1 MKRKNISDAI
11 GRINRKYVDEATSYT
26 GRKKI
31 SRHNGWLKWSGA
43 AACFVLAAAL
53 GIGIF
58 QGDLFGA
65 KEQISTL
72 DNGDEIRFIKSD
84 AGSGQLDIA
93 VQIETRDLT
102 ESELGLLFKDMPV
115 TAHVV
120 FNADDGDAI
129 GLEGRA
135 CACKLIVSAPDIML
149 NDTVIEGEE
158 VTSDVDGVSVRAGY
172 FTNRKNVIYYATFKL
187 GDNTVYVEH
196 AGDKEESETV
206 RSEISYVIQKLI
218 ALEEINIAQF
228 SK

>member
-1 MKRKNISDAI
+1 MNRKNISDAI
-11 GRINRKYVDEATSYT
+11 GSINRKYVDEATSYT
-26 GRKKI
+26 GREKI
-31 SRHNGWLKWSGA
+31 SRHNGWIKWAGA
-43 AACFVLAAAL
+43 AACFALAVAL

-93 VQIETRDLT
+93 IQIETRDLT
-102 ESELGLLFKDMPV
+102 ESELGQLFGDMPV
-115 TAHVV
+115 TAYVV
-120 FNADDGDAI
+120 FNADDGSAI

-135 CACKLIVSAPDIML
+135 CDVKLIVSAPDIML

-158 VTSDVDGVSVRAGY
+158 ATSDVDGVSVRAGY
-172 FTNRKNVIYYATFKL
+172 FTNDQNAIYYATFKL

-196 AGDKEESETV
+196 AGAKEESETV
-206 RSEISYVIQKLI
+206 KSEISYVIQKLI

-228 SK
+228 SR